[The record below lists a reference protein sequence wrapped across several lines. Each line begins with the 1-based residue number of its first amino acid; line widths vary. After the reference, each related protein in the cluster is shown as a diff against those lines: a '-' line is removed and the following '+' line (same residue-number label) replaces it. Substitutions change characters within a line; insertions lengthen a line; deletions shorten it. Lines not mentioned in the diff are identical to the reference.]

1 MSKHADAHNYSV
13 IEERIN
19 VASHALGLLLS
30 AVGVVLLVA
39 KSLSDGTA
47 IHTVSFTIFG
57 ISLVTLYSASTAYH
71 AARTAHVRSA
81 LRTFDHASI
90 YLLIAGTYTPF
101 TLVTLQGTVGWV
113 IFGVTWSMALI
124 GITAKLFFTGR
135 FDHLSTAMYVF
146 MGWIIMFAVKPLV
159 ANLSVEGLFWLVA
172 GGISYTIGALFYS
185 IKKMPFGHATF
196 HIFVLLGSVCHFT
209 SVYFYVIATPS

>member
-1 MSKHADAHNYSV
+1 MRSHAPAHTYSV
-13 IEERIN
+13 LEERIN
-19 VASHALGLLLS
+19 IVSHALGLLLS
-30 AVGVVLLVA
+30 AAGVILLVV
-39 KSLSDGTA
+39 KSLSAGSA
-47 IHTVSFTIFG
+47 IHTISFAVFG

-71 AARTAHVRSA
+71 AAQKAHVRSA

-101 TLVTLQGTVGWV
+101 ALITLQGTVGWV

-135 FDHLSTAMYVF
+135 FDHLSTALYVF
-146 MGWIIMFAVKPLV
+146 MGWIIMFAIKPLV
-159 ANLSVEGLFWLVA
+159 SNLSVEGLIWLAA
-172 GGISYTIGALFYS
+172 GGISYTVGALFYS
-185 IKKMPFGHATF
+185 IKKLPFGHATF

-209 SVYFYVIATPS
+209 CVYFYVIAIPS